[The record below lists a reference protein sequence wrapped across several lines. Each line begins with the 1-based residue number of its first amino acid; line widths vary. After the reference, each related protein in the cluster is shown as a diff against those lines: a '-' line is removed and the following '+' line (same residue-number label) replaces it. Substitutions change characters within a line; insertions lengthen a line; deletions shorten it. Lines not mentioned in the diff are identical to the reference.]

1 MSDWSQL
8 GGVIKFCAVYF
19 TTQLVRCAVFSFIL
33 IWFVILL
40 RKVFFSKTVFLR
52 GMLWTWFLF
61 IPFLGKLKLFYENEA
76 VLRMTWRMTYGTMK
90 NIWFD
95 YIYIAG
101 IFVTAFCIFG
111 KRWHLSKIV
120 AGMKTSAFE
129 GTQLHITDMNVTPF
143 TSGLLK
149 PKIVLPQ
156 IMLDSYGKNELMAI
170 IQHEKTHIRLGHLW
184 YGFAWDILRCLLWV
198 NPFLTVFRKYLQTD
212 MEDICDRVCIQNSG
226 KSAHEYGLVLLKS
239 LKVLRLGN
247 EEITSTATYAGERGF
262 TDIKRRMSEIAGFRP
277 YRKRLCIG
285 MGAVTL
291 MVMMVVFFV
300 IHANS
305 YARYSESNDIMVG
318 SYDGEATIISND
330 TEKLSTMISYDDS
343 YVYVDR
349 EAFEAFLRENNA
361 EGDIYIVF
369 GGYYKLPGL
378 GGAGEGC
385 MYERGSKDSIVQIPY
400 ESIMKNWAHVLCKQ
414 L

>member
-111 KRWHLSKIV
+111 KRRHLSKIV

-184 YGFAWDILRCLLWV
+184 YGFAWDILRCFLWV

-349 EAFEAFLRENNA
+349 ETFEAFLRENNA

-385 MYERGSKDSIVQIPY
+385 MYERGYKDSIVQIPY

>member
-8 GGVIKFCAVYF
+8 GGVMNFCAVYF
-19 TTQLVRCAVFSFIL
+19 TTQLVRCAFLSFIL

-61 IPFLGKLKLFYENEA
+61 IPFLGKLKLFYENEP
-76 VLRMTWRMTYGTMK
+76 VLRLTWRMTYGTMK

-95 YIYIAG
+95 YIYMAG

-111 KRWHLSKIV
+111 KRLHLRRIV
-120 AGMKTSAFE
+120 AGMKTFVFE
-129 GTQLHITDMNVTPF
+129 GRQIRVTDMNVTPF

-149 PKIVLPQ
+149 PEIVLPQ
-156 IMLDSYGKNELMAI
+156 IILDSYGKDELMAI
-170 IQHEKTHIRLGHLW
+170 IQHERTHIRLGHLW
-184 YGFAWDILRCLLWV
+184 YGFGWDILRCLLWI
-198 NPFLTVFRKYLQTD
+198 NPLLSVFRKYLQAD

-226 KSAHEYGLVLLKS
+226 RSAREYGLVLLKS

-247 EEITSTATYAGERGF
+247 EEIISTVTYAGEKGF
-262 TDIKRRMSEIAGFRP
+262 TDIKRRMSKIAGFRP
-277 YRKRLCIG
+277 YSKRLCIG

-291 MVMMVVFFV
+291 MVMTVVFLM
-300 IHANS
+300 IHTNS

-318 SYDGEATIISND
+318 NYDGEAIIVSND
-330 TEKLSTMISYDDS
+330 TEELAKMISYDDS

-349 EAFEAFLRENNA
+349 KAFEAFLDKNNA
-361 EGDIYIVF
+361 KGDIYIVF

-385 MYERGSKDSIVQIPY
+385 MYERGSGDSIVQIPY
-400 ESIMKNWAHVLCKQ
+400 ESIMKNWAHVLCK
-414 L
+414 LL

>member
-1 MSDWSQL
+1 MSDWLKL
-8 GGVIKFCAVYF
+8 GGVMKFCAVYF
-19 TTQLVRCAVFSFIL
+19 TTQLVRCAVFSFML
-33 IWFVILL
+33 IWLVLLL
-40 RKVFFSKTVFLR
+40 RKIFFQKMVFLR
-52 GMLWTWFLF
+52 GMLWTGFLF

-76 VLRMTWRMTYGTMK
+76 AFKLTWRMTYGTMK

-95 YIYIAG
+95 YIYMAG

-111 KRWHLSKIV
+111 KRRRLSRIV
-120 AGMKTSAFE
+120 AGMKTSDFE
-129 GTQLHITDMNVTPF
+129 GTKLYVTDMNVTPF

-156 IMLDSYGKNELMAI
+156 IMLDSYGKGELMAI

-184 YGFAWDILRCLLWV
+184 YGFGWDVLRCLLWI
-198 NPFLTVFRKYLQTD
+198 NPLLSVFRKYLQAD

-226 KSAHEYGLVLLKS
+226 KSAHEYGLILLKS

-247 EEITSTATYAGERGF
+247 EEIASTVTYAGEKGF

-300 IHANS
+300 IHTNS

-318 SYDGEATIISND
+318 SYDGEAAIISND
-330 TEKLSTMISYDDS
+330 TAKLSAMISYDDS

-385 MYERGSKDSIVQIPY
+385 MYERGSEDSIVQIPY
-400 ESIMKNWAHVLCKQ
+400 ESIMDNWAHVLCKQ

>member
-1 MSDWSQL
+1 MFDWSQL

-19 TTQLVRCAVFSFIL
+19 TTQLVRCAVFSFVL

-52 GMLWTWFLF
+52 GMLWIWFLF
-61 IPFLGKLKLFYENEA
+61 IPFLGRLKLFYENEA
-76 VLRMTWRMTYGTMK
+76 VLRLTWRMTYGTMK

-111 KRWHLSKIV
+111 KRLHLSKIV
-120 AGMKTSAFE
+120 AGMKVSAFE

-156 IMLDSYGKNELMAI
+156 IMLDSYGKDELMAI

-184 YGFAWDILRCLLWV
+184 YGFAWDVLRCLLWI
-198 NPFLTVFRKYLQTD
+198 NPFLSVFRKYLQAD

-239 LKVLRLGN
+239 LKILRLGN

-277 YRKRLCIG
+277 YPKRLCIG
-285 MGAVTL
+285 MGAATL
-291 MVMMVVFFV
+291 MIIMVIFFV

-343 YVYVDR
+343 YVYVDS
-349 EAFEAFLRENNA
+349 EAFEVFLRENNA

-385 MYERGSKDSIVQIPY
+385 MYERGSEDSIVQIPY

>member
-343 YVYVDR
+343 YVYVER
-349 EAFEAFLRENNA
+349 EAFEDFLEENHA
-361 EGDIYIVF
+361 DGEVWIVF
-369 GGYYKLPGL
+369 GGFYKLPGL
-378 GGAGEGC
+378 AGMAEAC
-385 MYERGSKDSIVQIPY
+385 IYESGSGDGIVRIPY
-400 ESIMKNWAHVLCKQ
+400 ESVMDNCYMKLLK
-414 L
+414 LL

>member
-111 KRWHLSKIV
+111 KRRHLSKIV

-184 YGFAWDILRCLLWV
+184 YGFAWDILRCFLWV

-385 MYERGSKDSIVQIPY
+385 MYERGYKDSIVQIPY

>member
-1 MSDWSQL
+1 
-8 GGVIKFCAVYF
+8 
-19 TTQLVRCAVFSFIL
+19 
-33 IWFVILL
+33 
-40 RKVFFSKTVFLR
+40 
-52 GMLWTWFLF
+52 
-61 IPFLGKLKLFYENEA
+61 
-76 VLRMTWRMTYGTMK
+76 
-90 NIWFD
+90 
-95 YIYIAG
+95 
-101 IFVTAFCIFG
+101 
-111 KRWHLSKIV
+111 
-120 AGMKTSAFE
+120 
-129 GTQLHITDMNVTPF
+129 
-143 TSGLLK
+143 
-149 PKIVLPQ
+149 
-156 IMLDSYGKNELMAI
+156 
-170 IQHEKTHIRLGHLW
+170 
-184 YGFAWDILRCLLWV
+184 
-198 NPFLTVFRKYLQTD
+198 
-212 MEDICDRVCIQNSG
+212 VCIQNSG

-385 MYERGSKDSIVQIPY
+385 MYERGYKDSIVQIPY

>member
-129 GTQLHITDMNVTPF
+129 GTQLYITDMNVTPF

>member
-40 RKVFFSKTVFLR
+40 RKVFFSKAVFLR

-95 YIYIAG
+95 YIYMAG

-111 KRWHLSKIV
+111 KRRHLSKIV
-120 AGMKTSAFE
+120 AGMKISAFE

-184 YGFAWDILRCLLWV
+184 YGFTWDILRCLLWV

-262 TDIKRRMSEIAGFRP
+262 MDIKRRMSEIAGFRP

-343 YVYVDR
+343 YVYVDS
-349 EAFEAFLRENNA
+349 EAFEVFLRENNA

-385 MYERGSKDSIVQIPY
+385 MYERGSEDSIVQIPY

>member
-1 MSDWSQL
+1 MSDWLKL
-8 GGVIKFCAVYF
+8 GGVMKFCAVYF
-19 TTQLVRCAVFSFIL
+19 TTQLVRCAVFSFML
-33 IWFVILL
+33 IWLVLLL
-40 RKVFFSKTVFLR
+40 RKIFFQKMVFLR
-52 GMLWTWFLF
+52 GMLWTGFLF
-61 IPFLGKLKLFYENEA
+61 MPFLGKLKLFYENEA
-76 VLRMTWRMTYGTMK
+76 AFKLNWRMTYGTMK

-95 YIYIAG
+95 YIYMAG

-111 KRWHLSKIV
+111 KRRRLSRIV
-120 AGMKTSAFE
+120 AGMKTSDFE
-129 GTQLHITDMNVTPF
+129 GTKLYVTDMNVTPF

-156 IMLDSYGKNELMAI
+156 IMLDSYGKGELMAI

-184 YGFAWDILRCLLWV
+184 YGFGWDVLRCLLWI
-198 NPFLTVFRKYLQTD
+198 NPLLSVFRKYLQAD

-226 KSAHEYGLVLLKS
+226 KSAHEYGLILLKS

-247 EEITSTATYAGERGF
+247 EEIASTVTYAGEKGF

-300 IHANS
+300 IHTNS

-318 SYDGEATIISND
+318 SYDGEAAIISND
-330 TEKLSTMISYDDS
+330 TAKLSAMISYDDS

-385 MYERGSKDSIVQIPY
+385 MYERGSEDSIVQIPY
-400 ESIMKNWAHVLCKQ
+400 ESIMDNWAHVLCKQ

>member
-1 MSDWSQL
+1 MSDWLKL
-8 GGVIKFCAVYF
+8 GGVMKFCAVYF
-19 TTQLVRCAVFSFIL
+19 TTQLVRCAVFSFML
-33 IWFVILL
+33 IWLVLLL
-40 RKVFFSKTVFLR
+40 RKIFFQKMVFLR
-52 GMLWTWFLF
+52 GMLWTGFLF
-61 IPFLGKLKLFYENEA
+61 MPFLGKLKLFYENEA
-76 VLRMTWRMTYGTMK
+76 AFKLTWRMTYGTMK

-95 YIYIAG
+95 YIYMAG

-111 KRWHLSKIV
+111 KRRRLSRIV
-120 AGMKTSAFE
+120 AGMKTSDFE
-129 GTQLHITDMNVTPF
+129 GTKLYVTDMNVTPF

-156 IMLDSYGKNELMAI
+156 IMLDSYGKGELMAI

-184 YGFAWDILRCLLWV
+184 YGFGWDVLRCLLWI
-198 NPFLTVFRKYLQTD
+198 NPLLSVFRKYLQAD

-226 KSAHEYGLVLLKS
+226 KSAHEYGLILLKS

-247 EEITSTATYAGERGF
+247 EEIASTVTYAGEKGF

-300 IHANS
+300 IHTNS

-318 SYDGEATIISND
+318 SYDGEAAIISND
-330 TEKLSTMISYDDS
+330 TAKLSAMISYDDS

-385 MYERGSKDSIVQIPY
+385 MYERGSEDSIVQIPY
-400 ESIMKNWAHVLCKQ
+400 ESIMDNWAHVLCKQ

>member
-400 ESIMKNWAHVLCKQ
+400 ESIIKNWAHVLCKQ

>member
-400 ESIMKNWAHVLCKQ
+400 ESIMDDWYMKL
-414 L
+414 LRIL

>member
-1 MSDWSQL
+1 MSDWLKL
-8 GGVIKFCAVYF
+8 GGVMKFCAVYF
-19 TTQLVRCAVFSFIL
+19 TTQLVRCAVFSFML
-33 IWFVILL
+33 IWLVLLL
-40 RKVFFSKTVFLR
+40 RKIFFQKMVFLR
-52 GMLWTWFLF
+52 GMLWTGFLF
-61 IPFLGKLKLFYENEA
+61 MPFLGKLKLFYENEA
-76 VLRMTWRMTYGTMK
+76 AFKLTWRMTYGTMK

-95 YIYIAG
+95 CIYMAG

-111 KRWHLSKIV
+111 KRRRLSRIV
-120 AGMKTSAFE
+120 AGMKTSDFE
-129 GTQLHITDMNVTPF
+129 GTKLYVTDMNVTPF

-156 IMLDSYGKNELMAI
+156 IMLDSYGKGELMAI

-184 YGFAWDILRCLLWV
+184 YGFGWDVLRCLLWI
-198 NPFLTVFRKYLQTD
+198 NPLLSVFRKYLQAD

-226 KSAHEYGLVLLKS
+226 KSAHEYGLILLKS

-247 EEITSTATYAGERGF
+247 EEIASTVTYAGEKGF

-300 IHANS
+300 IHTNS

-318 SYDGEATIISND
+318 SYDGEAAIISND
-330 TEKLSTMISYDDS
+330 TAKLSAMISYDDS

-385 MYERGSKDSIVQIPY
+385 MYERGSEDSIVQIPY
-400 ESIMKNWAHVLCKQ
+400 ESIMDNWAHVLCKQ

>member
-19 TTQLVRCAVFSFIL
+19 TTQLVRCAVFSFVL

-111 KRWHLSKIV
+111 KRRHLSKIV

-184 YGFAWDILRCLLWV
+184 YGFTWDILRCLLWV

-343 YVYVDR
+343 YVYVDS
-349 EAFEAFLRENNA
+349 EAFEVFLRENNA

-378 GGAGEGC
+378 GGAGECC